1 MTDLGNNKP
10 DKKQSKNK
18 GPLIRIETAGDIPEE
33 KVREIVAAFA
43 EKNEILNYRVVFN
56 IDSNL
61 IGGFI
66 IFFNGSRYDYS
77 VKGQLDRIGSFMKRT
92 RALEESDS
100 IDEEFAHENVSKS
113 LKDVLAKFPET
124 PMASLDR
131 AELNDLEGEAFNKRI
146 SMALESANT
155 TDEVGMVTGV
165 SDGVATVSGLEH
177 CMLSELVS
185 FTSGATGIAMNLE
198 KNKVGVVL
206 LSGEAK
212 VTEGELCKRTETTVS
227 VPVGNGLLGRVVDPL
242 GHPIDG
248 KGIIRYTETRPIESP
263 APGIVDRSP
272 VCKPLATGITAIDA
286 LTPIGRGQRELIIGD
301 RQTGKTAIAIDTI
314 LNQKDEDV
322 ICVYV
327 AIGQK
332 MSNVVSTVNLLD
344 KHGALPYTVVV
355 AASASDS
362 AALQYIAP
370 FSACAI
376 AEKFMYDFH
385 KDVLIIY
392 DDLSKHAQAYR
403 AISLLLRRP
412 PGREAYPGDVF
423 YLHSRLLE
431 RAAKLSDA
439 LGGGSITALPIVE
452 TLGNDISAYIP
463 TNVISI
469 TDGQIYLAPELFF
482 SGQRPAINVGLS
494 VSRVGGA
501 AQTKAT
507 KKVGGPLRI
516 SLAQAREMASFAQF
530 GSDLD
535 ENTRLQLKRGEV
547 MNEVLKQE
555 QFKPWTMAEQVVIL
569 YIATTDKLNF
579 LEKEDVTEFY
589 RDFVSSLHISHPR
602 IMNKITETGK
612 FEESTA
618 EQIDFV
624 FDEFKETYLAEHTEY
639 RQEE

>member
-56 IDSNL
+56 TDSNL

-92 RALEESDS
+92 RALDESDS
-100 IDEEFAHENVSKS
+100 IEEEFAHENVSKS

-131 AELNDLEGEAFNKRI
+131 AELNDLEGEAFHKRI
-146 SMALESANT
+146 TMALESANT

-212 VTEGELCKRTETTVS
+212 VTEGEICKRTETTVS

-286 LTPIGRGQRELIIGD
+286 LTPIGRGQRELIIG
-301 RQTGKTAIAIDTI
+301 
-314 LNQKDEDV
+314 
-322 ICVYV
+322 
-327 AIGQK
+327 
-332 MSNVVSTVNLLD
+332 
-344 KHGALPYTVVV
+344 
-355 AASASDS
+355 SA
-362 AALQYIAP
+362 
-370 FSACAI
+370 
-376 AEKFMYDFH
+376 H
-385 KDVLIIY
+385 K
-392 DDLSKHAQAYR
+392 
-403 AISLLLRRP
+403 
-412 PGREAYPGDVF
+412 RETF
-423 YLHSRLLE
+423 
-431 RAAKLSDA
+431 
-439 LGGGSITALPIVE
+439 
-452 TLGNDISAYIP
+452 
-463 TNVISI
+463 
-469 TDGQIYLAPELFF
+469 
-482 SGQRPAINVGLS
+482 
-494 VSRVGGA
+494 
-501 AQTKAT
+501 
-507 KKVGGPLRI
+507 
-516 SLAQAREMASFAQF
+516 
-530 GSDLD
+530 
-535 ENTRLQLKRGEV
+535 
-547 MNEVLKQE
+547 
-555 QFKPWTMAEQVVIL
+555 
-569 YIATTDKLNF
+569 F
-579 LEKEDVTEFY
+579 LEKNDICLPDDEVDNQVDCH
-589 RDFVSSLHISHPR
+589 RDATCAHEMLDELVAFFALQKAPAVA
-602 IMNKITETGK
+602 
-612 FEESTA
+612 A
-618 EQIDFV
+618 EPCSRGHHDGDGPVDFAR
-624 FDEFKETYLAEHTEY
+624 DAE
-639 RQEE
+639 RRGADN